1 MFKKRKTGCFKHK
14 TSTTTT
20 TQSPKTVP
28 IKQSDDLDMDF
39 FIENL
44 CQNDFAKRLA
54 ESINEL
60 NAKKTMDCSLNETK
74 TSEPVIEQ
82 METGIIQQ
90 NVVSENDAAINF
102 NLTQLDFDDVYY
114 LVHLSLF

>member
-1 MFKKRKTGCFKHK
+1 
-14 TSTTTT
+14 
-20 TQSPKTVP
+20 
-28 IKQSDDLDMDF
+28 MDF

-54 ESINEL
+54 ESINEI
-60 NAKKTMDCSLNETK
+60 NAKKTMDCSLNET
-74 TSEPVIEQ
+74 SEPVIEQ
-82 METGIIQQ
+82 MEIGIIQQ

-114 LVHLSLF
+114 SVHFKFILNFFQYFF